1 MVNLKSTLLSLSIFY
16 LIIISTGCST
26 SPELVSSWRDPGSS
40 IKFDSLHKV
49 LVVAALKD
57 NYNRKFTENR
67 FAARLGNA
75 GVQSYNYF
83 ALNEL
88 KNKKEYFIKKFK
100 EENFDGAII
109 IRVVSRE
116 TDIKVSQTTPTYY
129 LDYWNFYDYTT
140 DFALNQG
147 RLSRDETFKIEVNV
161 YSLVNDKLIWSGLV
175 SWINPTSDLDKI
187 VNGIADVVADQM
199 KKEKFLIK

>member
-1 MVNLKSTLLSLSIFY
+1 MVNLKSKLLALSIFY

-26 SPELVSSWRDPGSS
+26 SPELVYSWRDPDSS

-67 FAARLGNA
+67 FAARLGNS

-88 KNKKEYFIKKFK
+88 KDKKEYFIKKFK

-116 TDIKVSQTTPTYY
+116 TDIKASQTTPTYY

-140 DFALNQG
+140 DFALNRG

-161 YSLVNDKLIWSGLV
+161 YSFINDKLVWSGLT
-175 SWINPTSDLDKI
+175 SWVNPTSDLDKI
-187 VNGIADVVADQM
+187 VNGIADVVADKM
-199 KKEKFLIK
+199 KEEKFLIK

>member
-1 MVNLKSTLLSLSIFY
+1 MEILKSTIMALSLFL
-16 LIIISTGCST
+16 LIIISTGCSS
-26 SPELVSSWRDPGSS
+26 SPKLVSSWRDPGST

-67 FAARLGNA
+67 FAARLGKA

-88 KNKKEYFIKKFK
+88 KDKKEYFIKKFK

-109 IRVVSRE
+109 VRVVSRE
-116 TDIKVSQTTPTYY
+116 TDIKASQTIPTYY

-140 DFALNQG
+140 DFALNRG
-147 RLSRDETFKIEVNV
+147 RLTRDETFKIEVNV
-161 YSLVNDKLIWSGLV
+161 YSFVNDKLIWTGLT
-175 SWINPTSDLDKI
+175 SWVNPTSDLDKM
-187 VNGIADVVADQM
+187 VNSIADVVADKM
-199 KKEKFLIK
+199 KEEKFIVR